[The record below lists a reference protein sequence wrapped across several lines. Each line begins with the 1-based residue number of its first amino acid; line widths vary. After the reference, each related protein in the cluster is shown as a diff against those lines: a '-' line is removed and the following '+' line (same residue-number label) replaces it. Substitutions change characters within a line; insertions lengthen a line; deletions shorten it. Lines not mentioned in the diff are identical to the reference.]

1 MKEQHSR
8 IEKESHHSSL
18 SLSPI
23 IHQSLT
29 RIWPTKTASRS
40 KKKLDNFLTQSWRL
54 FCLWVLTIVVLES
67 WISTIV
73 FLAAAECSRPG
84 GSDEE

>member
-18 SLSPI
+18 SLSLSP
-23 IHQSLT
+23 ST
-29 RIWPTKTASRS
+29 TPNTASRS

-73 FLAAAECSRPG
+73 FLAAAECSSPG